1 MRLVLEPR
9 AEPSTRALLLAPVV
23 AIALTLVTG
32 GLLLA
37 VLGHPP
43 FEALW
48 VYFVSPL
55 LDGYSRSEVLV
66 KAVPLALIGAG
77 LAVSF
82 RANVWNIGAA
92 GQYVAGA
99 LAAGLLA
106 LTMDPGATGYEWLAL
121 YLAAGVVGG
130 MAWAAIPAFLATKA
144 RTNEILV
151 SLMLTYVA
159 ALLLDWAVRGPLRD
173 PAGFGFPQTADFP
186 EAVLMPVILEGTR
199 LHAGLFIA
207 IAVAVGLAVMMHATL
222 RGFSLKV
229 LGDAPRA
236 GAFAGFSRPAANW
249 FALLLS
255 GGLAGLAGA
264 IEVSATVQ
272 QLQPDISAGYGFT
285 AIIVAFLGRLN
296 PAGALVGAL
305 LMAISFIGGEN
316 AQIQLQLPRNVT
328 GIFQG
333 MLLFYLLAADTS
345 PRYRLRLRRAAQARP
360 AADCA
365 ADDAD
370 EWEEVR

>member
-1 MRLVLEPR
+1 MRVVLEPR
-9 AEPSTRALLLAPVV
+9 AEPSTRALLLAPIA

-43 FEALW
+43 LEALW
-48 VYFVSPL
+48 VYFVSPM

-92 GQYVAGA
+92 GQYVTGA
-99 LAAGLLA
+99 LAAGLVA
-106 LTMDPGATGYEWLAL
+106 LTMDPAETGYEWLGI
-121 YLAAGVVGG
+121 YLLAGVAGG
-130 MAWAAIPAFLATKA
+130 MAWAAIPAFLATQA

-186 EAVLMPVILEGTR
+186 EAVLMPVIVEGTR

-207 IAVAVGLAVMMHATL
+207 IAVAIGLAVMMHSTL

-236 GAFAGFSRPAANW
+236 GAFAGFSRPNGIW

-345 PRYRLRLRRAAQARP
+345 LRYRLRLRRTARP
-360 AADCA
+360 SAVSEGPD
-365 ADDAD
+365 DDAA

>member
-1 MRLVLEPR
+1 MRIVLEPR
-9 AEPSTRALLLAPVV
+9 AAPSTRALVLAPVA
-23 AIALTLVTG
+23 AIAATLVTG

-37 VLGHPP
+37 ILGHPAL
-43 FEALW
+43 EALW

-92 GQYVAGA
+92 GQYVLGA
-99 LAAGLLA
+99 LAAGIVALA
-106 LTMDPGATGYEWLAL
+106 LPAEETGLEWLAV
-121 YLAAGVVGG
+121 YLAAGIAGG
-130 MAWAAIPAFLATKA
+130 MAWAAIPALLATRA

-173 PAGFGFPQTADFP
+173 PAGFGFPQSQDFP
-186 EAVLMPVILEGTR
+186 PAVLMPVILEGTR
-199 LHAGLFIA
+199 LHAGLI
-207 IAVAVGLAVMMHATL
+207 IAVVVALGLAYMMRFALKGFEL
-222 RGFSLKV
+222 RV

-236 GAFAGFSRPAANW
+236 GAFAGFSRPRAVW
-249 FALLLS
+249 FALLVS

-296 PAGALVGAL
+296 PAGALVGAV
-305 LMAISFIGGEN
+305 LMGVSFIGGEN

-345 PRYRLRLRRAAQARP
+345 LRYRLRIGRP
-360 AADCA
+360 PAPDIAKLDD
-365 ADDAD
+365 DDAA